1 MSANYLLSK
10 GDEGKDVLAYQ
21 QRLNFL
27 KPYGLNEDGVYGDQT
42 QAAVMDYQNSNDK
55 LKPSGNIDVM
65 TSNTINEDYN
75 DKYTPD
81 QNNFIN
87 DNQDNWTNRSDGRTI
102 DDTRNMKED
111 DDISVSQFKNP
122 PEEGLHDELI
132 GSAGYVEG
140 AEKSRRFLYEK
151 MNAYNRVMH
160 DIHTGYEF
168 SYVFITRPDLNL
180 FDGNKNKLSKTLY
193 TAGGDGNLT
202 NSADL
207 RYLVEDNIEISR
219 FLDSSVKIT
228 NTKDPNFIL
237 PMQNLLKEMSST
249 DVEFSVKSSPAN
261 KQGIS
266 IDYPTNYM
274 ESLAGIPMTLTFSLD
289 RYDTIMKMV
298 HIWTMYMTLIQKG
311 YIRPRMEAIMK
322 NKFESSVA
330 IYQFVTAEDGETIK
344 YWSKAVGAY
353 PQGVPYSDRSH
364 KAKRKITD
372 QDISIPFYAP
382 FFLAMRPSILADFN
396 KVAGRSY
403 TMSDPSPWNGM
414 PISHRNENNY
424 FTDNAAVLKEN
435 GRFKLRFFNNDN
447 PTLKSEMNTSDQYA
461 SNSIGRAFSNGT

>member
-1 MSANYLLSK
+1 MPANYLLSK
-10 GDEGKDVLAYQ
+10 GDSGKDVQVYQ
-21 QRLNFL
+21 KRLNLL
-27 KPYGLNEDGVYGDQT
+27 KPYGLTEDGEYGEQT
-42 QAAVMDYQNSNDK
+42 QAAVMDFQNTNSDI

-65 TSNTINEDYN
+65 TANTINEQHN
-75 DKYTPD
+75 EKYVPD
-81 QNNFIN
+81 QDEFIN
-87 DNQDNWTNRSDGRTI
+87 DNVDNWTNRSDGKTV
-102 DDTRNMKED
+102 DDKRDYNED
-111 DDISVSQFKNP
+111 DNISVSQFKQP
-122 PEEGLHDELI
+122 AEDGVHDEII
-132 GSAGYVEG
+132 GSAGYIEG

-151 MNAYNRVMH
+151 MNAYNRVMY
-160 DIHTGYEF
+160 DIHSGYEF

-180 FDGNKNKLSKTLY
+180 FDEDRNKLSKTLY
-193 TAGGDGNLT
+193 SAGEMGNLT

-207 RYLVEDNIEISR
+207 RYLVEDNMELAR
-219 FLDSSVKIT
+219 FLDSSVMT
-228 NTKDPNFIL
+228 SNTRNPSFIL

-274 ESLAGIPMTLTFSLD
+274 ESLAGIPMTLTFQMD
-289 RYDTIMKMV
+289 RYDTIMKLV

-364 KAKRKITD
+364 KIKRKIAD

-382 FFLAMRPSILADFN
+382 FFVAMRPSILADFN
-396 KVAGRSY
+396 KVAGHTY
-403 TMSDPSPWNGM
+403 TMSDPSPWNGL
-414 PISHRNENNY
+414 PISHRNANNY

-435 GRFKLRFFNNDN
+435 GRFKLRFFNDDN
-447 PTLKSEMNTSDQYA
+447 PTLGSEMTTADNQYA
-461 SNSIGRAFSNGT
+461 VNIDNNTGIG